1 MPALQVSKLNL
12 NTRTHAYADTHT
24 LKKKISRQF
33 YNYFLFIKRK
43 RSIE

>member
-24 LKKKISRQF
+24 LKKK
-33 YNYFLFIKRK
+33 YPGNFIIIF
-43 RSIE
+43 SL